1 MKQKAGSRG
10 GGLKNGGGGEVEPP
24 SELCIGGFNLSEAKF
39 PHVLNL
45 FSRKK

>member
-10 GGLKNGGGGEVEPP
+10 GGLKNGGVEPP

-39 PHVLNL
+39 PYVLNL